1 MLMFLG
7 MISECEETPAVHANK
22 DWEKKKTRCGWRE
35 RERVS
40 ERGGEGGVE
49 EIAAILRSYFKILQQ
64 GIYFNTG
71 WHFSK
76 SFWWIFSQ
84 PFSLWQSLRHRGD
97 ILMKSCQR
105 AVFLYNAIILLF
117 TGQTRSLLRDQN
129 ESDNMMYSLY
139 VIHILIMNHFQI
151 LMTIFASS
159 PSLNN
164 LQCCSTFTFR
174 HMKFSDFIRYS
185 LFQNLV
191 NCLPRQHFVH
201 HRHTPECL
209 KR

>member
-22 DWEKKKTRCGWRE
+22 DWEKKKTRCGKRE
-35 RERVS
+35 RES
-40 ERGGEGGVE
+40 KWEGGVE
-49 EIAAILRSYFKILQQ
+49 EVGAILRSYFKILQQ
-64 GIYFNTG
+64 GTYFNTG

-84 PFSLWQSLRHRGD
+84 PFSLWQSLRHRWD

-117 TGQTRSLLRDQN
+117 TGQTRALLRDQN

-139 VIHILIMNHFQI
+139 VIHILITKHFQI
-151 LMTIFASS
+151 LMCPHNICIVTM
-159 PSLNN
+159 
-164 LQCCSTFTFR
+164 C
-174 HMKFSDFIRYS
+174 
-185 LFQNLV
+185 
-191 NCLPRQHFVH
+191 
-201 HRHTPECL
+201 E
-209 KR
+209 